1 MDTEEKIKFEKEIIR
16 SNYLRICDG
25 IAESA
30 YKAGRAEGSVRLI
43 GVTKFVETERIL
55 PAIEAGLTDVG
66 ENRAQELVDKFDFF
80 SQCGVARHFIGT
92 LQTNKVKY
100 LIGRADVIQSVDREP
115 LVSEINR
122 IACKAGLIQRVLIEV
137 NIGNEE
143 QKAGIAPGALRT
155 LLESISALPNIHV
168 EGLMCIPPAGNEDE
182 ARPYFARMN
191 ELFLKMK
198 ELKLPN
204 IDMNELSM
212 GMSGDYKAAVA
223 EGATMVRVGS
233 AIFGARRYDL

>member
-1 MDTEEKIKFEKEIIR
+1 MDTEERNKVEKEIVR
-16 SNYLRICDG
+16 SNYLHICEG
-25 IAESA
+25 IGEAE
-30 YKAGRAEGSVRLI
+30 YKSGRPAGSVRLI

-80 SQCGVARHFIGT
+80 TQCGVARHFIGT

-100 LIGRADVIQSVDREP
+100 LMGRADLIQSVDREP
-115 LVSEINR
+115 LVAEINR
-122 IACKAGLIQRVLIEV
+122 HAAKAGLVQRILIEV

-143 QKAGIAPGALRT
+143 QKAGIAPAALRT
-155 LLESISALPNIHV
+155 LLESISALPNIQV
-168 EGLMCIPPAGNEDE
+168 EGLMCIPPAGSEDE

-191 ELFLKMK
+191 ELFLEMK
-198 ELKLPN
+198 ALKIPN
-204 IDMNELSM
+204 IDMKELSM

-233 AIFGARRYDL
+233 AIFGARKYAL